1 MFSLGEYMRT
11 LWRFIAGFFKWTW
24 RLLNFVREMV
34 LNLFFI
40 FLVLVG
46 VGIWMQVSN
55 SDTKET
61 AGRGALLLDISGVI
75 VDKPDSSQRFSRLS
89 RQLLGASSD
98 RRQENSLFDI
108 VNTIRQAK
116 DDRNITGIVMDL
128 KNFAGGDQPSMQYI
142 GKALKEFRDSGKP
155 VYAIGE
161 NYSQGQYYLA
171 SFANKIWLSPQGVVD
186 LHGFATNGLYY
197 KSLLDKL
204 KVSTHVFRVGTYK
217 SAVEPFIRDDM
228 SPAAREAD
236 SRWIGELWQNYLN
249 TVAAN
254 RQIPA
259 QQVFPGAQ
267 GLLDGLTKTGGDTAK
282 YALDNKLVDALASS
296 AEIEKALT
304 KEFGWS
310 KADKNYRAIS
320 YYDYA
325 LKTPADTGD
334 SIGVV
339 FANGAIM
346 DGEETQGNVGGDTTA
361 AQIRDARLD
370 PKVKAIVLRVNSPG
384 GSVTASEVIRSE
396 LAAARA
402 AGKPVV
408 VSMGGMAASGGYWIS
423 TPANYIV
430 ANPSTLTGSIGIFGV
445 ITTVENSLNSIGV
458 HTDGVSTSPLADV
471 SITKA
476 LPPEAQQMMQLSI
489 ENGYK
494 RFITLVADAR
504 KSTPEQIDKIAQ
516 GHVWTG
522 QDAKANGLVD
532 SLGDFDDA
540 VAKAAELAKLK
551 QWHLEY
557 YVDEPTFFDKVMD
570 NMSGSVRA
578 MLPETFQA
586 MLPAPLASV
595 ASTVKSES
603 DKLAAFNDPQ
613 NRYAFCL
620 TCANVR

>member
-1 MFSLGEYMRT
+1 MRT

-46 VGIWMQVSN
+46 VGIWMQVSGGD
-55 SDTKET
+55 SKET
-61 AGRGALLLDISGVI
+61 ASRGALLLDISGVI
-75 VDKPDSSQRFSRLS
+75 VDKPDSSQRFSKLS

-98 RRQENSLFDI
+98 RLQENSLFDI

-186 LHGFATNGLYY
+186 LHGLATNGLYY

-325 LKTPADTGD
+325 LETPADSGD
-334 SIGVV
+334 GIGVV

-445 ITTVENSLNSIGV
+445 ITTVENSLDSIGV

-578 MLPETFQA
+578 MLPDALQA

-603 DKLAAFNDPQ
+603 DKLAAFNDQQ

>member
-1 MFSLGEYMRT
+1 MRT

-24 RLLNFVREMV
+24 RVLNFVREMV

-46 VGIWMQVSN
+46 VGIWMQIGNGSN
-55 SDTKET
+55 SEQT
-61 AGRGALLLDISGVI
+61 ARGALLLDISGVI
-75 VDKPDSSQRFSRLS
+75 VDKPSTNHRLGALG
-89 RQLLGASSD
+89 RQLFGASSD
-98 RRQENSLFDI
+98 RLQENSLFDI
-108 VNTIRQAK
+108 VNAIRQAK
-116 DDRNITGIVMDL
+116 DDRNITGTVLDL
-128 KNFAGGDQPSMQYI
+128 KNFTGADQPSMRYI
-142 GKALKEFRDSGKP
+142 GKALREFRDSGKP
-155 VYAIGE
+155 VFAVGE

-171 SFANKIWLSPQGVVD
+171 SFANKIWLSPQGQVD

-197 KSLLDKL
+197 KTLLDKL

-236 SRWIGELWQNYLN
+236 SRWIGELWQNYLH
-249 TVAAN
+249 TVSAN
-254 RQIPA
+254 RQISP
-259 QQVFPGAQ
+259 QQLFPGAQ
-267 GLLDGLTKTGGDTAK
+267 AIIDGLTSVGGDTAK
-282 YALDNKLVDALASS
+282 YALDHKLVDALASS
-296 AEIEKALT
+296 ADVEKALT
-304 KEFGWS
+304 KQFGWS
-310 KADKNYRAIS
+310 KTENNYRAIS
-320 YYDYA
+320 YYDYS
-325 LKTPADTGD
+325 LKTPADTGGT
-334 SIGVV
+334 IAVI

-346 DGEETQGNVGGDTTA
+346 DGEETPGNVGGDTTA
-361 AQIRDARLD
+361 SQIRDARLD

-384 GSVTASEVIRSE
+384 GSVNASEVIRAE

-430 ANPSTLTGSIGIFGV
+430 ASPSTLTGSIGIFGV
-445 ITTVENSLNSIGV
+445 INTVENSLSSIGV
-458 HTDGVSTSPLADV
+458 HSDGVSTSPLADI
-471 SITKA
+471 SMTKA
-476 LPPEAQQMMQLSI
+476 LSPEVQQMMQLSI
-489 ENGYK
+489 EYGYK

-504 KSTPEQIDKIAQ
+504 KRTPEQIDKIAQ

-522 QDAKANGLVD
+522 EDAKANGLVD

-551 QWHLEY
+551 QWHLDY
-557 YVDEPTFFDKVMD
+557 YQDEPTVLDMVMD
-570 NMSGSVRA
+570 SMTGSVRA
-578 MLPETFQA
+578 MLPEAIQA
-586 MLPAPLASV
+586 MLPAPLVSA
-595 ASTVKSES
+595 ANTVKAEG

>member
-1 MFSLGEYMRT
+1 MRT

-24 RLLNFVREMV
+24 RVLNFVREMV

-46 VGIWMQVSN
+46 VGIWMQIGNGSN
-55 SDTKET
+55 SEQT
-61 AGRGALLLDISGVI
+61 ARGALLLDISGVI
-75 VDKPDSSQRFSRLS
+75 VDKPSTNHRLGALG
-89 RQLLGASSD
+89 RQLFGASSD
-98 RRQENSLFDI
+98 RLQENALFDI
-108 VNTIRQAK
+108 VNAIRQAK
-116 DDRNITGIVMDL
+116 DDRNITGIVLDL
-128 KNFAGGDQPSMQYI
+128 KNFTGADQPSMRYI
-142 GKALKEFRDSGKP
+142 GKALREFRDSGKP
-155 VYAIGE
+155 VFAVGE

-171 SFANKIWLSPQGVVD
+171 SFANKIWLSPQGQVD

-236 SRWIGELWQNYLN
+236 SRWIGELWQNYLH
-249 TVAAN
+249 TVSAN
-254 RQIPA
+254 RQISP
-259 QQVFPGAQ
+259 QQLFPGAQ
-267 GLLDGLTKTGGDTAK
+267 AIIDGLTSVGGDTAK
-282 YALDNKLVDALASS
+282 YALDHKLVDALASS
-296 AEIEKALT
+296 ADVEKALT
-304 KEFGWS
+304 KQFGWS
-310 KADKNYRAIS
+310 KTENNYRAIS
-320 YYDYA
+320 YYDYS
-325 LKTPADTGD
+325 LKTPADNGGT
-334 SIGVV
+334 IAVI

-346 DGEETQGNVGGDTTA
+346 DGEETPGNVGGDTTA
-361 AQIRDARLD
+361 SQIRDARLD

-384 GSVTASEVIRSE
+384 GSVNASEVIRAE
-396 LAAARA
+396 LAAAKA

-430 ANPSTLTGSIGIFGV
+430 ASPSTLTGSIGIFGV
-445 ITTVENSLNSIGV
+445 INTVENSLSSIGV
-458 HTDGVSTSPLADV
+458 HSDGVSTSPLAEI
-471 SITKA
+471 SMTKA
-476 LPPEAQQMMQLSI
+476 LSPEVQQMMQLSI
-489 ENGYK
+489 EYGYK
-494 RFITLVADAR
+494 RFITLVAEAR
-504 KSTPEQIDKIAQ
+504 KRTPEQIDKIAQ

-522 QDAKANGLVD
+522 EDAKANGLVD

-551 QWHLEY
+551 QWHLDY
-557 YVDEPTFFDKVMD
+557 YQDEPTVLDMVMD
-570 NMSGSVRA
+570 SMTGSVRA
-578 MLPETFQA
+578 MLPEAIQA
-586 MLPAPLASV
+586 MLPAPLVSA
-595 ASTVKSES
+595 ANTVKAEG

>member
-1 MFSLGEYMRT
+1 MRT

-24 RLLNFVREMV
+24 RVLNFVREMV

-46 VGIWMQVSN
+46 VGIWMQIGNGSN
-55 SDTKET
+55 SEQT
-61 AGRGALLLDISGVI
+61 ARGALLLDISGVI
-75 VDKPDSSQRFSRLS
+75 VDKPSTNHRLGALG
-89 RQLLGASSD
+89 RQLFGASSD
-98 RRQENSLFDI
+98 RLQENSLFDI
-108 VNTIRQAK
+108 VNAIRQAK
-116 DDRNITGIVMDL
+116 DDRNITGIVLDL
-128 KNFAGGDQPSMQYI
+128 KNFTGADQPSMRYI
-142 GKALKEFRDSGKP
+142 GKALREFRDSGKP
-155 VYAIGE
+155 VFAVGE

-171 SFANKIWLSPQGVVD
+171 SFANKIWLSPQGQVD

-197 KSLLDKL
+197 KTLLDKL

-236 SRWIGELWQNYLN
+236 SRWIGELWQNYLH
-249 TVAAN
+249 TVSAN
-254 RQIPA
+254 RQISP
-259 QQVFPGAQ
+259 QQLFPGAQ
-267 GLLDGLTKTGGDTAK
+267 AIIDGLTSVGGDTAK
-282 YALDNKLVDALASS
+282 YALDHKLVDALASS
-296 AEIEKALT
+296 ADVEKALT
-304 KEFGWS
+304 KQFGWS
-310 KADKNYRAIS
+310 KTENNYRAIS
-320 YYDYA
+320 YYDYS
-325 LKTPADTGD
+325 LKTPADTGGT
-334 SIGVV
+334 IAVI

-346 DGEETQGNVGGDTTA
+346 DGEETPGNVGGDTTA
-361 AQIRDARLD
+361 SQIRDARLD

-384 GSVTASEVIRSE
+384 GSVNASEVIRAE

-430 ANPSTLTGSIGIFGV
+430 ASPSTLTGSIGIFGV
-445 ITTVENSLNSIGV
+445 INTVENSLSSIGV
-458 HTDGVSTSPLADV
+458 HSDGVSTSPLADI
-471 SITKA
+471 SMTKA
-476 LPPEAQQMMQLSI
+476 LSLEVQQMMQLSI
-489 ENGYK
+489 EYGYK

-504 KSTPEQIDKIAQ
+504 KRTPEQIDKIAQ

-522 QDAKANGLVD
+522 EDAKANGLVD

-551 QWHLEY
+551 QWHLDY
-557 YVDEPTFFDKVMD
+557 YQDEPTVLDMVMD
-570 NMSGSVRA
+570 SMTGSVRA
-578 MLPETFQA
+578 MLPETIQA
-586 MLPAPLASV
+586 MLPAPLVSA
-595 ASTVKSES
+595 ANTLKAEG

>member
-1 MFSLGEYMRT
+1 MRT

-24 RLLNFVREMV
+24 RVLNFVREMV

-46 VGIWMQVSN
+46 VGIWMQIGNGSN
-55 SDTKET
+55 SEQT
-61 AGRGALLLDISGVI
+61 ARGALLLDISGVI
-75 VDKPDSSQRFSRLS
+75 VDKPSTNHRLGALG
-89 RQLLGASSD
+89 RQLFGASSD
-98 RRQENSLFDI
+98 RLQENSLFDI
-108 VNTIRQAK
+108 VNAIRQAK
-116 DDRNITGIVMDL
+116 DDRNITGIVLDL
-128 KNFAGGDQPSMQYI
+128 KNFTGADQPSMRYI
-142 GKALKEFRDSGKP
+142 GKALREFRDSGKP
-155 VYAIGE
+155 VFAVGE

-171 SFANKIWLSPQGVVD
+171 SFANKIWLSPQGQVD

-197 KSLLDKL
+197 KTLLDKL
-204 KVSTHVFRVGTYK
+204 KVSTHVFRGGTYK

-236 SRWIGELWQNYLN
+236 SRWIGELWQNYLH
-249 TVAAN
+249 TVSAN
-254 RQIPA
+254 RQISP
-259 QQVFPGAQ
+259 QQLFPGAQ
-267 GLLDGLTKTGGDTAK
+267 AIIDGLTSVGGDTAK
-282 YALDNKLVDALASS
+282 YALDHKLVDALASS
-296 AEIEKALT
+296 ADVEKALT
-304 KEFGWS
+304 KQFGWS
-310 KADKNYRAIS
+310 KTENNYRAIS
-320 YYDYA
+320 YYDYS
-325 LKTPADTGD
+325 LKTPADTGGT
-334 SIGVV
+334 IAVI

-346 DGEETQGNVGGDTTA
+346 DGEETPGNVGGDTTA
-361 AQIRDARLD
+361 SQIRDARLD

-384 GSVTASEVIRSE
+384 GSVNASEVIRAE

-430 ANPSTLTGSIGIFGV
+430 ASPSTLTGSIGIFGV
-445 ITTVENSLNSIGV
+445 INTVENSLSSIGV
-458 HTDGVSTSPLADV
+458 HSDGVSTSPLADI
-471 SITKA
+471 SMTKA
-476 LPPEAQQMMQLSI
+476 LSPEVQQMMQLSI
-489 ENGYK
+489 EYGYK

-504 KSTPEQIDKIAQ
+504 KRTPEQIDKIAQ

-522 QDAKANGLVD
+522 EDAKANGLVD

-551 QWHLEY
+551 QWHLDY
-557 YVDEPTFFDKVMD
+557 YQDEPTVLDMVMD
-570 NMSGSVRA
+570 SMTGSVRA
-578 MLPETFQA
+578 MLPETIQA
-586 MLPAPLASV
+586 MLPAPLVSA
-595 ASTVKSES
+595 ANTLKAEG

>member
-1 MFSLGEYMRT
+1 MRT

-46 VGIWMQVSN
+46 VGIWMQVSS

-75 VDKPDSSQRFSRLS
+75 VDKPDSSQRFSKLS

-98 RRQENSLFDI
+98 RLQENSLFDI

-128 KNFAGGDQPSMQYI
+128 KDFAGGDQPSMQYI
-142 GKALKEFRDSGKP
+142 GKALKEFRGSGKP
-155 VYAIGE
+155 VYAVGE

-267 GLLDGLTKTGGDTAK
+267 GLLEGLTKTGGDTAK
-282 YALDNKLVDALASS
+282 YALENKLVDALASS

-310 KADKNYRAIS
+310 KTDKNYRAIS

-384 GSVTASEVIRSE
+384 GSVTASEVIRAE

-445 ITTVENSLNSIGV
+445 ITTVENSLDSIGV

-504 KSTPEQIDKIAQ
+504 HSTPEQIDKIAQ

-540 VAKAAELAKLK
+540 VAKAAELAKVK

-578 MLPETFQA
+578 MLPDTFQA